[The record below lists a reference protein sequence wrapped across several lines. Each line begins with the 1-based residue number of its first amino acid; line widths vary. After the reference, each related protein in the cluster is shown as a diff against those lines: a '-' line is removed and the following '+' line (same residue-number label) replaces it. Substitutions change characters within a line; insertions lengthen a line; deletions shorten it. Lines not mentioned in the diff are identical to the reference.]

1 MCIHVRNNPNE
12 QWQEKASDNRNE
24 ISDQNSHLEV
34 RCSIFLRFSRIG
46 DISHLRLFSLG
57 TKEKG
62 GANYRPISFS
72 HEVVGCNNSQ
82 AHR

>member
-1 MCIHVRNNPNE
+1 MHLRNNPKE

-46 DISHLRLFSLG
+46 DISHSVLFSLG
-57 TKEKG
+57 TKERG
-62 GANYRPISFS
+62 GVNYRPISIS
-72 HEVVGCNNSQ
+72 HGVFGCNNYQ